1 MPSPITMERLLCL
14 FRDIH
19 IPTSL
24 SNGPSLRGRLLRIQ
38 RPGLRRF
45 ARPRFAPQFRFVAR
59 WLFLPGGDG
68 SPCFTTAAARTA
80 CSPRSCTSCAS
91 AIDGSSQNKERRG
104 EKLRRRWKIFCRSAL
119 PGRLARSGTISWR
132 RLVRAV
138 RPICLSACALT
149 DLRTFQALDGRGYR
163 VPRECRQKGAPGRR
177 SGRAQT
183 PSVPPPGQSK
193 RRG

>member
-1 MPSPITMERLLCL
+1 MRQVFLRRTFETGRPGTSLRRSTSSGVAYVVSYETYI
-14 FRDIH
+14 F
-19 IPTSL
+19 PTSL

-68 SPCFTTAAARTA
+68 SPCFTTSAARTA

-104 EKLRRRWKIFCRSAL
+104 EKLRRR
-119 PGRLARSGTISWR
+119 
-132 RLVRAV
+132 
-138 RPICLSACALT
+138 
-149 DLRTFQALDGRGYR
+149 
-163 VPRECRQKGAPGRR
+163 
-177 SGRAQT
+177 
-183 PSVPPPGQSK
+183 
-193 RRG
+193 

>member
-1 MPSPITMERLLCL
+1 MRQVFSETDIRDGATRDFIEAEFPSSGVAYVVSYETYI
-14 FRDIH
+14 F
-19 IPTSL
+19 PTSL

-68 SPCFTTAAARTA
+68 SPCFTTSARTA

-104 EKLRRRWKIFCRSAL
+104 EKLRRR
-119 PGRLARSGTISWR
+119 
-132 RLVRAV
+132 
-138 RPICLSACALT
+138 
-149 DLRTFQALDGRGYR
+149 
-163 VPRECRQKGAPGRR
+163 
-177 SGRAQT
+177 
-183 PSVPPPGQSK
+183 
-193 RRG
+193 